1 MADYVWF
8 QYFHFGF
15 KLDANCQGKNQ
26 LQSHRI
32 LCLLH
37 CFVFYTYISISPSL
51 KLPFIPF
58 GGLILLHSLC
68 QTMKMKP
75 PSPFHFTPKPLRTT
89 TLLMQ
94 FYHTSSS
101 LGPNCRRVS
110 SILEPRATGKFPLTK
125 SSLHRTRIPL
135 VTFATANSHLDTPGS
150 SNKLE
155 AMEERIEKVIYRCR
169 FMTLLAVFGS
179 LTGSF
184 LCFIKGCSYIMSS
197 FMEYWVDRSKV
208 ILLLVEAI
216 DIYLVG
222 TVMLVFGMG
231 LYELFVC
238 NLDIAKTQ
246 SKEKA
251 TSTSNLFGLFALKE
265 RPRWLEIKS
274 VSELKTKL
282 GHVIVMLLLIG
293 FFDKCKKAVIHSTL
307 DLLCFSASVLL
318 SSGCLFLLSK
328 LNGST

>member
-1 MADYVWF
+1 M
-8 QYFHFGF
+8 G
-15 KLDANCQGKNQ
+15 
-26 LQSHRI
+26 
-32 LCLLH
+32 
-37 CFVFYTYISISPSL
+37 
-51 KLPFIPF
+51 
-58 GGLILLHSLC
+58 
-68 QTMKMKP
+68 P

-94 FYHTSSS
+94 FRHTSSIWDQIVEGFLLYLTLVPPVNS
-101 LGPNCRRVS
+101 HSPEALY
-110 SILEPRATGKFPLTK
+110 ILFVFHQG
-125 SSLHRTRIPL
+125 S
-135 VTFATANSHLDTPGS
+135 FATTNSFGHPGLIQQVGS
-150 SNKLE
+150 YGRAHRE
-155 AMEERIEKVIYRCR
+155 DID
-169 FMTLLAVFGS
+169 VFGS

-184 LCFIKGCSYIMSS
+184 FCFIKGCSYIMSS

-216 DIYLVG
+216 GEDIYLMG

-282 GHVIVMLLLIG
+282 GH
-293 FFDKCKKAVIHSTL
+293 CKKAVIHSTQ

-318 SSGCLFLLSK
+318 SSSCLFLLSK